1 MARTIYNKA
10 IWWSAAGFILLG
22 WLAGHGAWA
31 GALPAPN
38 ATVAAYLT
46 NGEESGGVGLPPQDG
61 LLDSPG
67 VGVGCAAAVGNGF
80 LSVCGISANPAG
92 PAVAVTVVG
101 GEMNAESE
109 LFYYVQIA
117 GPTNTIV
124 PVIVEGNVS
133 TETAGFDTTA
143 ILNAD
148 ANEDVVDP
156 GLPSPSSI
164 LLAAEACSNF
174 DRGVTGACIPNVL
187 INNTILVQSNDIL
200 DVTLSASASAA
211 FGTSL
216 DIAFAFA
223 DPSFEIDPT
232 FPLADEFSI
241 NISPGVG
248 NPIPTTPSVPEP
260 NALALLNTALAA
272 LGFIRWRCKPCST

>member
-1 MARTIYNKA
+1 MPQMGVPDCCQHYIPAAFRKRETRSTPRDYDPARPAAVRSDFIAACRRPGTTPNFGPVFCTKKALCFQGTSLQLKCLMAVRQRGVGHTGSTSLPGGLRGSTLQKYRCRTGERSMLDQTMARTIYNKA

-124 PVIVEGNVS
+124 PVIVEGNAYYWS
-133 TETAGFDTTA
+133 FQ
-143 ILNAD
+143 L
-148 ANEDVVDP
+148 
-156 GLPSPSSI
+156 
-164 LLAAEACSNF
+164 
-174 DRGVTGACIPNVL
+174 IPR
-187 INNTILVQSNDIL
+187 Q
-200 DVTLSASASAA
+200 
-211 FGTSL
+211 F
-216 DIAFAFA
+216 
-223 DPSFEIDPT
+223 
-232 FPLADEFSI
+232 
-241 NISPGVG
+241 
-248 NPIPTTPSVPEP
+248 
-260 NALALLNTALAA
+260 
-272 LGFIRWRCKPCST
+272 